1 MLRFPSKLASIHLVF
16 HVSMLK
22 KCFDD
27 PESVLPIEC
36 LGVQDNF
43 SYEEVPVQIIDRQV
57 KGLRNKEVIFVKV
70 LWKNHLVEGATWKA
84 EADMKSLYLIYLITK
99 VSYSYL

>member
-1 MLRFPSKLASIHLVF
+1 ML
-16 HVSMLK
+16 M
-22 KCFDD
+22 KCISD
-27 PESVLPIEC
+27 PESILPIEG
-36 LGVQDNF
+36 LSVKDNL

-84 EADMKSLYLIYLITK
+84 EADMKSRSPIFLIIK
-99 VSYSYL
+99 VSHSF